1 MQISAGD
8 DTMTQMLQDL
18 QKPYETL
25 LMDVDRRIV
34 SCLTQGAEPDTLKLI
49 EAAPIQGGKKVR
61 STFLFMMLLNP
72 QEYSRMAVDLA
83 AAVEM
88 VHQASLIQDDV
99 LDHAQIRRNRPALHH
114 VVDNTL
120 AVLVGDFLFLKAMEM
135 VQHLLRSDLMGC
147 ILRATRDLIV
157 GQIDDM
163 KPGMLSGPSFERY
176 INVLE
181 RKTGSLF
188 ASAAEMAGILRGG
201 DEQTIGAY
209 HRLGLSFG
217 VLFQLQDD
225 FLDLFSIRTG
235 KDRWGDLREGKWTLP
250 TLLLHEC
257 APEFSVF
264 PFEEGKIVKIDRALR
279 EHDIERRCREAI
291 DTYRFQTLSLA
302 DKLSDTDRIGEDLYD
317 LVNYVCR
324 RDR

>member
-1 MQISAGD
+1 
-8 DTMTQMLQDL
+8 MTQMLQDL

-61 STFLFMMLLNP
+61 STFLFMMLPNP

-83 AAVEM
+83 AAVEK
-88 VHQASLIQDDV
+88 VHQASLIQADV
-99 LDHAQIRRNRPALHH
+99 L
-114 VVDNTL
+114 
-120 AVLVGDFLFLKAMEM
+120 VLIGDFLFLKAMEM